1 MYQLIENFV
10 QSAKEIDDNIFPFI
24 ANKEDFVAG
33 KDNVYYSG
41 PYWDDLEA
49 RELIYAVLKGKWLSS
64 GEKVN
69 KF

>member
-41 PYWDDLEA
+41 PYWDDFLTS
-49 RELIYAVLKGKWLSS
+49 LGSVIL
-64 GEKVN
+64 
-69 KF
+69 

>member
-41 PYWDDLEA
+41 PYWMIWKHEN
-49 RELIYAVLKGKWLSS
+49 LSMLC
-64 GEKVN
+64 
-69 KF
+69 